1 MSYGSSILFTKLH
14 YIVCFYRVGVVD
26 GREVGETEK
35 QFLVNWK
42 AMRKARR
49 KQQKALQAP
58 RMEPSESSKAIPT
71 AKQILTSSRPA
82 PPLTM
87 PALPARQLPRRQ
99 KRHGSLVH
107 QQSQFHETLPVYTS
121 HNIVTMHQG
130 GYTEPNGTQQSRG
143 IKLPEIPAHIVG
155 NQMSANF
162 SPIKNH
168 MHSVMSHRTIH
179 VIGGSDG
186 LGSGGYQY

>member
-1 MSYGSSILFTKLH
+1 MCIGHCINYYDI
-14 YIVCFYRVGVVD
+14 CFCHVGVVD
-26 GREVGETEK
+26 GREVSETEK

-42 AMRKARR
+42 AMHKARR
-49 KQQKALQAP
+49 KQQKVLQAP

-121 HNIVTMHQG
+121 HNIVTMHHG
-130 GYTEPNGTQQSRG
+130 GYIEPDGTEQSRG
-143 IKLPEIPAHIVG
+143 VKLPEIVSNYQPHMG
-155 NQMSANF
+155 SQMRTKF
-162 SPIKNH
+162 SPIKD
-168 MHSVMSHRTIH
+168 HSMLSHRMIH
-179 VIGGSDG
+179 VTG
-186 LGSGGYQY
+186 GSGGLGLGDQY